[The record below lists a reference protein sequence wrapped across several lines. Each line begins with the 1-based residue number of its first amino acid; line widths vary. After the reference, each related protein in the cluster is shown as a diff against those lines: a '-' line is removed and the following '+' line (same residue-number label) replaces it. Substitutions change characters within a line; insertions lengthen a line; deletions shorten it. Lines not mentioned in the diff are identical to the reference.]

1 MQRTMQSAFKRIS
14 IIAACV
20 LSLLGG
26 AVSAAPPNFVIIFTD
41 DQGYADLSCFGSKE
55 IRTPNIDRMA
65 EEGRKFTSFYVASSI
80 CTPSR
85 AGLLTGCYPKRIQM
99 AKGVLF
105 PHSQH
110 GLHPEEV
117 TIADLLKTADYATAA
132 IGKWH
137 LGHQP
142 SFLPT
147 RQGFDSYFG
156 IPYSNDMK
164 HPDDKNKPWGLWD
177 EAWADPETYIK
188 AYNTPLMRDEAII
201 ECPVDQRLITRRYT
215 DEAIQFIETNK
226 KRPFFL
232 YLAHSMPHVPLFVP
246 DELHDPEV
254 KNAYTHVIEH
264 IDAETGRLLDSI
276 RSLDLTENTYVIF
289 TSDNGPWTQYKHH
302 AGKAHPLRGSKG
314 TSYEGGYRVPCVMW
328 APGRIPA
335 GTETDAIAAT
345 IDLLP
350 TIASL
355 AEVEFRTRG
364 PIDGLDISE
373 LILGADASPRD
384 EMLFYTGQGILSGY
398 RQGEYKLVRAQPD
411 KAFQLFNLKE
421 DIGEQTNL
429 MVALPEKAAALKAQM
444 ITLDQQ
450 LHAEARPHGTI
461 QP

>member
-1 MQRTMQSAFKRIS
+1 MQSAFKRIS
-14 IIAACV
+14 IVAVCALSV
-20 LSLLGG
+20 LSG
-26 AVSAAPPNFVIIFTD
+26 AVSAAPPNFVIILTD

-65 EEGRKFTSFYVASSI
+65 KEGRKFTSFYVASSI

-85 AGLLTGCYPKRIQM
+85 TGLLTGCYPKRIQM

-105 PHSQH
+105 PYSQH

-117 TIADLLKTADYATAA
+117 TIADLLKTAGYATAA

-164 HPDDKNKPWGLWD
+164 HPDDKNKPWGQWD

-188 AYNTPLMRDEAII
+188 DYNTPLMRDEAII

-226 KRPFFL
+226 ERPFFL

-246 DELHDPEV
+246 DELHDTDV

-276 RSLDLTENTYVIF
+276 RSLDLAENTYVIF

-314 TSYEGGYRVPCVMW
+314 TSYEGGHRVPCVMW

-335 GTETDAIAAT
+335 DTESNAIAST

-350 TIASL
+350 TIATL
-355 AEVEFRTRG
+355 TGVELNTRG
-364 PIDGLDISE
+364 SIDGKDISA
-373 LILGADASPRD
+373 LIQGKGPSTRND
-384 EMLFYTGQGILSGY
+384 MLFYSSQGTLSGY
-398 RQGEYKLVRAQPD
+398 RQGDYKLVRNQPNQ
-411 KAFQLFNLKE
+411 AFELYHLKE

-429 MVALPEKAAALKAQM
+429 LVTLPEKAAALKAEM
-444 ITLDQQ
+444 IELDQH
-450 LHAEARPHGTI
+450 LHAEARSHGTI